1 MQPFDEHCVIRIQLF
16 RPITAIQRHVSV
28 RQSKLSDI
36 LNLIFIAYVL
46 FCLFRQA
53 ATAQEIH
60 IPEPVP
66 PPAEVSEAENLSI
79 SVPRTVRLIYF
90 RPNDRPYRQEVV
102 DSMKTVIQHTQTFY
116 TEQMLSHGY
125 EETTFHFETDEQG
138 EPLIHIL
145 NGQYSDSHYLNI
157 TYDRELVNEHNG
169 KLVIADEFSLP
180 INNIYFIV
188 FDFVPGGG
196 IPAVGGSYGKNSGAV
211 QCFNGEL
218 ILDASK
224 SANISLYD
232 GEYNFRSVLHE
243 LGHAFGL
250 KHDWRDGAYIM
261 SYGPPRWNRL
271 SACAADFLAIH
282 PYFNPDIPT
291 EDTPPP
297 VIELISPLGYPAGST
312 SVPIRLKVN
321 DPDGLHQV
329 LLFAPGEISNTAGLN
344 ACQRLNGQQDTIIE
358 FDYDGVI
365 SPTTDP
371 QRVGTSLSNPPA
383 HLIHIA
389 AVDLNGDTGFTSFE
403 LFDIST
409 RNNHI
414 ITLEHDRSQLGSVA
428 FSSDNTTLASAAL
441 DGTLKLWDVA
451 SQENI
456 VFERYGSGTSAVAFS
471 PDSTILAYGLWD
483 GTLKLWDVASQ
494 ENIAVFEGNG
504 NTIGTV
510 AFSPDGTI
518 LAFTT
523 SDDKIKLWEVASQ
536 QNIATFEGDGDII
549 GAISPDN
556 TMLASIGFW
565 DSPLKLWDV
574 ASQENIA
581 VFEGDEN
588 IISAVAFSPDSTILA
603 SASWGTVTDKPTVK
617 LWDVATQTNIA
628 TFEGHRD
635 AIISIAY
642 SPDGTM
648 LASGTTNGVIRL
660 WDVGTK
666 HNIATFTTE
675 GAGWAAE
682 VWAVRFSHDGALLA
696 SVRRNSTV
704 DLWRVSPS
712 FEPPTT
718 NISITGPAAA
728 GPKIEGPWLWMLVP
742 TDQKT
747 EAKPSAL
754 RKDNLAAASN
764 GAVTEVQI
772 ATEGVTEGDRV
783 GNKVWTLGKL
793 SPTSG
798 DNMNEMA
805 NTTRLGEGYIDY
817 HIAYGAIVLESPQEQ
832 RTWMYAGS
840 DDNHK
845 VWLNGALVHEQL
857 NWHWAH
863 DYQEPFQ
870 VTLKKGKNV
879 LLVAVEDG
887 AGAWSG
893 FFGFET
899 DAVYRI
905 LPPPLREDVNQDNI
919 VNILDLLFVAAH
931 FGEQGENVADVNRDN
946 IVNIVDLTLVAAAL
960 GNTAAAPEAA
970 GLHPDTPLTRALLQQ
985 WLQQA
990 HQLNRTDATFQRGI
1004 LILERLLA
1012 ALTPRETILLP
1023 NYPNPFNPETWI
1035 PYQLAVSSGVS
1046 ISIYAADGK
1055 LVRTFD
1061 LGHQPIGIYEVR
1073 SRAAYWDGRNT
1084 QGELVA
1090 SGIYFYTFTAGDFS
1104 ATRKMLIKK

>member
-1 MQPFDEHCVIRIQLF
+1 
-16 RPITAIQRHVSV
+16 
-28 RQSKLSDI
+28 
-36 LNLIFIAYVL
+36 
-46 FCLFRQA
+46 
-53 ATAQEIH
+53 
-60 IPEPVP
+60 
-66 PPAEVSEAENLSI
+66 
-79 SVPRTVRLIYF
+79 
-90 RPNDRPYRQEVV
+90 
-102 DSMKTVIQHTQTFY
+102 
-116 TEQMLSHGY
+116 
-125 EETTFHFETDEQG
+125 
-138 EPLIHIL
+138 
-145 NGQYSDSHYLNI
+145 
-157 TYDRELVNEHNG
+157 
-169 KLVIADEFSLP
+169 
-180 INNIYFIV
+180 
-188 FDFVPGGG
+188 
-196 IPAVGGSYGKNSGAV
+196 
-211 QCFNGEL
+211 
-218 ILDASK
+218 
-224 SANISLYD
+224 
-232 GEYNFRSVLHE
+232 
-243 LGHAFGL
+243 
-250 KHDWRDGAYIM
+250 M
-261 SYGPPRWNRL
+261 SYGPRDWNRL
-271 SACAADFLAIH
+271 SACAADFLAVH
-282 PYFNPDIPT
+282 PYFNPNIPT

-365 SPTTDP
+365 SPATDP
-371 QRVGTSLSNPPA
+371 QRVGTSLSNPLV

-414 ITLEHDRSQLGSVA
+414 ITLEHDRSQIGSVA
-428 FSSDNTTLASAAL
+428 FSSDNTILASAAL

-456 VFERYGSGTSAVAFS
+456 IFERYGSGTSAVAFS

-494 ENIAVFEGNG
+494 GNIATFEGNG

-536 QNIATFEGDGDII
+536 QNIATFEGGGDII

-556 TMLASIGFW
+556 TMLASIGFL
-565 DSPLKLWDV
+565 DSTPTLWDV
-574 ASQENIA
+574 ASQQNIA
-581 VFEGDEN
+581 VFEGDGN

-603 SASWGTVTDKPTVK
+603 YASWGTVTDKPTVK
-617 LWDVATQTNIA
+617 LWEVATQTNIA

-635 AIISIAY
+635 AITSIAY
-642 SPDGTM
+642 SPDGTL

-675 GAGWAAE
+675 GARWAAE
-682 VWAVRFSHDGALLA
+682 VWVLRFSHDGALLA
-696 SVRRNSTV
+696 SVRGNSTV
-704 DLWRVSPS
+704 DLWRVPPD
-712 FEPPTT
+712 FKPPTD
-718 NISITGPAAA
+718 PAES

-754 RKDNLAAASN
+754 RKDHLAAASN
-764 GAVTEVQI
+764 GSVTEAQI
-772 ATEGVTEGDRV
+772 ATEGATQGDRV

-798 DNMNEMA
+798 DNINEVMNA
-805 NTTRLGEGYIDY
+805 TGLGRGYIDY
-817 HIAYGAIVLESPQEQ
+817 HVAYGAIVLDSPQEQ
-832 RTWMYAGS
+832 NTWMYAGS

-845 VWLNGALVHEQL
+845 VWLNGALVHAQL
-857 NWHWAH
+857 DWHWAH
-863 DYQEPFQ
+863 DYQGSFQ

-893 FFGFET
+893 FFGFEK

-905 LPPPLREDVNQDNI
+905 LPPSLREDVNQDNI
-919 VNILDLLFVAAH
+919 VNILDLTFVAAH
-931 FGEQGENVADVNRDN
+931 FGKRGKHAADVNGDN
-946 IVNIVDLTLVAAAL
+946 IVNILDLTRVAAAF
-960 GNTAAAPEAA
+960 GNTASA
-970 GLHPDTPLTRALLQQ
+970 G
-985 WLQQA
+985 
-990 HQLNRTDATFQRGI
+990 G
-1004 LILERLLA
+1004 
-1012 ALTPRETILLP
+1012 
-1023 NYPNPFNPETWI
+1023 
-1035 PYQLAVSSGVS
+1035 
-1046 ISIYAADGK
+1046 
-1055 LVRTFD
+1055 
-1061 LGHQPIGIYEVR
+1061 
-1073 SRAAYWDGRNT
+1073 
-1084 QGELVA
+1084 
-1090 SGIYFYTFTAGDFS
+1090 
-1104 ATRKMLIKK
+1104 